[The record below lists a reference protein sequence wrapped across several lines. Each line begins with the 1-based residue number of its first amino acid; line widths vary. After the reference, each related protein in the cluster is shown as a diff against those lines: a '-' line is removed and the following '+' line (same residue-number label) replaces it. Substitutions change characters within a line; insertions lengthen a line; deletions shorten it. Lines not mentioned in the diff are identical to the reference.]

1 MERES
6 RVQLGCALATCLGM
20 LVALC
25 GVALVLIFGLNVAS
39 RTVAV
44 SGPATP
50 TSAVNRLALIG
61 ADGNVYVSDRNGGSK
76 VAITSDAALSQTATV
91 QRAYVF
97 PNWSPDSQQVAY
109 VGISSEGNGKAA
121 LYTARTGDPKSVEIF
136 STGDA
141 LPFYLYWSPDSK
153 RVAFLIQ
160 ARNNDLTLNFAN
172 ADGSG
177 STEAGKGSPFYFSWA
192 PDSQSV
198 MSHVGGSRR
207 QSADAFIGVHS
218 TAGQGTPQNLALAP
232 ANFLAPAWSPDGTE
246 VLSAET
252 SGTTSDE
259 LTVTDGHGEHPL
271 SIARYTGSV
280 YFNWSPDGKSIAYLL
295 AAGGTAKSE
304 LHVARADGSDNQV
317 VTDDSPLAFFWSP
330 DGSKLAYLVR
340 ASNGQSSLPF
350 ASTNHGAADLT
361 AAALP
366 WARLEASS
374 RLAAGLTP
382 AALPW
387 ARLEASSRLATGF
400 TPAALPSARLEAP
413 PQGTRGRPSLQA
425 APQRLTWK
433 IVSLADKKILTLV
446 SFLPTDTFAS
456 IIAYFDQYAQSLRL
470 WSPDSTALVYSIV
483 ESDGSDAVYVVNS
496 DGGAEPKRVSDGASA
511 AWSWR

>member
-25 GVALVLIFGLNVAS
+25 GVAVVLVFGLNVAS
-39 RTVAV
+39 RTAAV

-50 TSAVNRLALIG
+50 TGAVNRLALIG

-252 SGTTSDE
+252 SGTNSDE

-295 AAGGTAKSE
+295 SAGGTTKSE

-330 DGSKLAYLVR
+330 DGSKLAYLIR
-340 ASNGQSSLPF
+340 ASSGQSSLPF
-350 ASTNHGAADLT
+350 ASTNHGAA
-361 AAALP
+361 ALP
-366 WARLEASS
+366 W
-374 RLAAGLTP
+374 
-382 AALPW
+382 
-387 ARLEASSRLATGF
+387 
-400 TPAALPSARLEAP
+400 ARLEAP

-425 APQRLTWK
+425 AAQRLTWK
-433 IVSLADKKILTLV
+433 IISLADKKILTLV

-456 IIAYFDQYAQSLRL
+456 IITYFDQYAQSLRL

-483 ESDGSDAVYVVNS
+483 ESDGSEAVYVINT
-496 DGGAEPKRVSDGASA
+496 DGGTEPKRVSDGASA
-511 AWSWR
+511 VWSWR